1 MTYHATSLVLDSF
14 FIILTLSVV
23 LLSISTCCAYVC
35 VLLPLPPLQQF
46 WVIWCSHV
54 FELFTCSSVDLCSRV
69 SGHLSILLLCLTLCG
84 DSIGGHNWWCSH
96 IFSFGKWH
104 GVPLLFLPPPTS
116 YSHYH
121 CHWHHFN
128 VILDLIHMRSVHALA
143 PWLYDCYH
151 HLLHVLT
158 TDHISF
164 LGFVY
169 TFGTRKLRPLDLHFL
184 ASCYDAATYSC
195 HGWLLEL
202 EGLLPIHH
210 RHWFD

>member
-1 MTYHATSLVLDSF
+1 M
-14 FIILTLSVV
+14 
-23 LLSISTCCAYVC
+23 YVC
-35 VLLPLPPLQQF
+35 YYHCLHSNNFGLFGVHMYLS
-46 WVIWCSHV
+46 CSHAAV
-54 FELFTCSSVDLCSRV
+54 LIFVHVWVAIWAYCYFVLHCVVTVLV
-69 SGHLSILLLCLTLCG
+69 GI
-84 DSIGGHNWWCSH
+84 IGGVL
-96 IFSFGKWH
+96 IFLALANDMGYHYYFY
-104 GVPLLFLPPPTS
+104 PPTS